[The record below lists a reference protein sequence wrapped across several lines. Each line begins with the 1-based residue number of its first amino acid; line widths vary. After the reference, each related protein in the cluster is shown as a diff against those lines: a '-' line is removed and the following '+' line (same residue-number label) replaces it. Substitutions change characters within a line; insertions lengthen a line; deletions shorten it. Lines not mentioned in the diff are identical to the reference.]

1 MSPAQTMA
9 VPRTPPMAMPPP
21 YRPSA
26 PRLVWNRIRRFFP
39 AHAEVLQT
47 PAGALEI
54 SWCLTGETGSRYATP
69 ILVRLERGWVA
80 DMEQADDW
88 GRAVMVAK
96 AAETVRLGMFGY
108 EPDPPLPQARV
119 IVVG

>member
-9 VPRTPPMAMPPP
+9 AARTPPMAVPAP

-26 PRLVWNRIRRFFP
+26 HRLLWSRIRRFFP
-39 AHAEVLQT
+39 PHAEVLQT

-54 SWCLTGETGSRYATP
+54 TWCLAGGRGSRYATP
-69 ILVRLERGWVA
+69 VLVRLERAWVA
-80 DMEQADDW
+80 DVEAADDW
-88 GRAVMVAK
+88 GRSVMASR

-108 EPDPPLPQARV
+108 EPEAPLPQARV

>member
-9 VPRTPPMAMPPP
+9 VPRTPPMAAPAP

-26 PRLVWNRIRRFFP
+26 HRLVWSRIRRFFP
-39 AHAEVLQT
+39 PHAEVLQT

-54 SWCLTGETGSRYATP
+54 TWCLTGDRGSRYATP
-69 ILVRLERGWVA
+69 VLVRLERAWVA
-80 DMEQADDW
+80 DVEAADDW
-88 GRAVMVAK
+88 GRSVMAAR

-108 EPDPPLPQARV
+108 EPQAPLPQARV